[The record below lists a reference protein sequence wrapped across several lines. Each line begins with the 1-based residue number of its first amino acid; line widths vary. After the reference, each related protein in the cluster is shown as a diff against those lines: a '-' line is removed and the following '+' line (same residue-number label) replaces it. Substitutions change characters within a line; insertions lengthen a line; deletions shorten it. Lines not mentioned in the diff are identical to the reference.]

1 LSFHL
6 VKCYHHGRAW
16 NGALDLRATTVG
28 FPYGSHAT
36 GIKVAEAKE
45 ALDDGAEELDMVVN
59 VGKVLSGDWEYVRS
73 DIKAVV
79 DLAHERGKII
89 KVY

>member
-1 LSFHL
+1 M
-6 VKCYHHGRAW
+6 
-16 NGALDLRATTVG
+16 
-28 FPYGSHAT
+28 
-36 GIKVAEAKE
+36 AEARE